1 MLAAILSILALAGG
15 ALVTFF
21 IMDAPRRSA
30 LVLRRRLN
38 EESERLRQAQEDHE
52 ARSKRL
58 AAQVR
63 DFRESED
70 ALARRREE
78 FQRRVI
84 SFDELNQEN
93 RLLKVDL
100 RNMTLLVSRGEN
112 AVQEAES
119 NRNILTQSRDSLG
132 HEFLEEVRNSTR
144 KALTANNY
152 SASKRRIEN
161 AIQRLEING
170 IRPTPA
176 GQQQLMNE
184 LKVLYEAAVRS
195 SVEREEQ
202 ARIREQIRDE
212 QRREREAQTAI
223 EQAEAERR
231 AIARALQEALGQAAN
246 VHAAEI
252 EELRTRLAEAEA
264 NSARAISQAQITRS
278 GFVYVISNIGS
289 FGKDVFKVG
298 LTRRLEPMD
307 RVHELGDA
315 SVPFP
320 FDVHLMITADDAP
333 KLEKALHH
341 RFHKQRVN
349 KTNPRKEFFRVT
361 IDEVVAAVREL
372 HGEVEYKADA
382 EALQYIQS
390 MNMTDEEVEEV
401 EEAFEEATE
410 GKVVADDEG

>member
-119 NRNILTQSRDSLG
+119 NRNILTCL
-132 HEFLEEVRNSTR
+132 
-144 KALTANNY
+144 
-152 SASKRRIEN
+152 
-161 AIQRLEING
+161 
-170 IRPTPA
+170 
-176 GQQQLMNE
+176 
-184 LKVLYEAAVRS
+184 LYTSDAA
-195 SVEREEQ
+195 
-202 ARIREQIRDE
+202 DE
-212 QRREREAQTAI
+212 
-223 EQAEAERR
+223 
-231 AIARALQEALGQAAN
+231 
-246 VHAAEI
+246 
-252 EELRTRLAEAEA
+252 
-264 NSARAISQAQITRS
+264 
-278 GFVYVISNIGS
+278 
-289 FGKDVFKVG
+289 
-298 LTRRLEPMD
+298 
-307 RVHELGDA
+307 
-315 SVPFP
+315 
-320 FDVHLMITADDAP
+320 
-333 KLEKALHH
+333 
-341 RFHKQRVN
+341 
-349 KTNPRKEFFRVT
+349 
-361 IDEVVAAVREL
+361 
-372 HGEVEYKADA
+372 
-382 EALQYIQS
+382 
-390 MNMTDEEVEEV
+390 
-401 EEAFEEATE
+401 
-410 GKVVADDEG
+410 